1 MGSSTMSQTFSP
13 SDVAS
18 HNKADNLW
26 IIVDQDVYDLTKF
39 QDEHPGGKKILQR
52 VAGKDAS
59 KQFWKY
65 HNESILK
72 KYSKQLQVG
81 SLDSKPKPA
90 QQTPPT
96 PSATPPPSAKKEAEK
111 VVPAPE
117 PGAVSPQPGPAASEE
132 AEAMDQYGDMI
143 PYADPS
149 WYQTYHTPYFNETHA
164 ALRAEVREWMEE
176 EVMPYVTEW
185 DEAKKVPD
193 SIYKQMGERGYLAGL
208 LGMHPYPS
216 QMAGGKT
223 IKSVPPEKWDLFHE
237 MLLTDEMS
245 RCGSGGFVWNV
256 IGGFGIGCPPVVKH
270 GKKELV
276 QRILPEILNGDK
288 RICLAI
294 TEPDAGS
301 DVANLTCEAKRG
313 RQALY
318 CQWREEVDH
327 QWRLV
332 RLLHNCRS
340 YRRRRHERRLR
351 ASHRAQHGRCKH
363 APHGLPGRLV
373 LRHYL
378 RHIRRRQGAGREP
391 HRQGEP
397 RVQGHHDQFQPRTHR
412 NHHPVPE
419 ILPRLLRREHEVCA
433 QAEDVRPEAY
443 QPCGHPY
450 EAGAHGTTDRSLLF
464 VDGELDLPMPEDVGL
479 RGYAEA
485 RRCYCWAESA
495 SHRHFRVL
503 RERGQSD
510 LRRSEL

>member
-1 MGSSTMSQTFSP
+1 MGTFHCLPALHLSSASSPPSSTMSQTFSP

-72 KYSKQLQVG
+72 KYSKQLQAG

-96 PSATPPPSAKKEAEK
+96 PSATPPPSAKKETEK

-216 QMAGGKT
+216 QLAGGKT

-256 IGGFGIGCPPVVKH
+256 IGGFGIGCPPLVKH

-276 QRILPEILNGDK
+276 QRVLPEILNGDK

-301 DVANLTCEAKRG
+301 DVANLTCEAKLSEDGKPRCVVLRNNIYHFRG
-313 RQALY
+313 RQGP
-318 CQWREEVDH
+318 
-327 QWRLV
+327 
-332 RLLHNCRS
+332 
-340 YRRRRHERRLR
+340 RRKL
-351 ASHRAQHGRCKH
+351 AWK
-363 APHGLPGRLV
+363 
-373 LRHYL
+373 
-378 RHIRRRQGAGREP
+378 
-391 HRQGEP
+391 GEP
-397 RVQGHHDQFQPRTHR
+397 RLQGRHDKLQPREDRH
-412 NHHPVPE
+412 HHPVPAL
-419 ILPRLLRREHEVCA
+419 LPSLLRGVCEIRQQEENIRSEA
-433 QAEDVRPEAY
+433 HQPPRHPTQAST
-443 QPCGHPY
+443 H
-450 EAGAHGTTDRSLLF
+450 GATDRSIIRLA
-464 VDGELDLPMPEDVGL
+464 GEPSLPMPEDG
-479 RGYAEA
+479 RN
-485 RRCYCWAESA
+485 R
-495 SHRHFRVL
+495 SHAAAWRSNCRPQSTSNYHLRVL
-503 RERGQSD
+503 HQRGCTD
-510 LRRSEL
+510 LRWSGLLEGWSGCQDRASV